1 MTTNLM
7 DTFYNCVSKAIVEEM
22 LNEDGEYCLR
32 TSRQDAEIKRLNT
45 ALDESIT
52 SRVDELLVEQL
63 AIGEL
68 RESAHFRAGFR
79 LAIELTQW

>member
-1 MTTNLM
+1 MMTDLM
-7 DTFYNCVSKAIVEEM
+7 DTFYYCVSKAIVEEM

-32 TSRQDAEIKRLNT
+32 TSRQDAEIKRLN
-45 ALDESIT
+45 ALLDEGAAL
-52 SRVDELLVEQL
+52 RVDDLLVEQL

-79 LAIELTQW
+79 LAMELTR